1 MNRKPI
7 IISLSG
13 FKLTKKEERRWYVK
27 YVTPVW
33 AMDTEGSGKI
43 LQNVRR

>member
-1 MNRKPI
+1 MTQRHSQKGKNK
-7 IISLSG
+7 
-13 FKLTKKEERRWYVK
+13 TKKEERRWYVK
-27 YVTPVW
+27 YVKPVW